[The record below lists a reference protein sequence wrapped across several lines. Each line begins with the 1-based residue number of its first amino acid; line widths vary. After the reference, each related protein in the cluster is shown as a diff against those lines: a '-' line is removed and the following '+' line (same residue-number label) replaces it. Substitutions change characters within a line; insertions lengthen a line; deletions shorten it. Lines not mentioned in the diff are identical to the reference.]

1 MDALTD
7 RAFAM
12 AKAGQGDAAAITA
25 LRNELAAQAGRITSD
40 MDRLELAMA
49 GLETDLDRLAG
60 ELDPLDAALMALDR
74 LAQETGV
81 D

>member
-1 MDALTD
+1 MDTLTD

-12 AKAGQGDAAAITA
+12 AKAGQGDGAAITA
-25 LRNELAAQAGRITSD
+25 LRIELAAQAGRITSD
-40 MDRLELAMA
+40 MDRLELAKA
-49 GLETDLDRLAG
+49 GIATDLDRLAG

-74 LAQETGV
+74 LAQGTGA